1 VDLSLTLLDALHE
14 RWMILLRSLTPED
27 MQKIFRHPEMGLM
40 TLERNLALYSWH
52 GKHHT
57 AHIRRCADVV

>member
-1 VDLSLTLLDALHE
+1 
-14 RWMILLRSLTPED
+14 MILLRSLTPED